1 MGHLIRNCRF
11 KFKCG
16 AAWEHL
22 DATEAPGVRY
32 CGGCER
38 DVHLCETDDELAK
51 AIRENHCVAIPRE
64 GSEAAPRMA
73 VGMMETEYRIDKPD
87 SKR

>member
-1 MGHLIRNCRF
+1 MGLLIRNCRF

-22 DATEAPGVRY
+22 DATENPGVRH

-38 DVHLCETDDELAK
+38 DVHLCETDEELAQ
-51 AIRENHCVAIPRE
+51 AILENHCVAIPRE
-64 GSEAAPRMA
+64 GTESIPNMA
-73 VGMMETEYRIDKPD
+73 VGMMETEYPIDD
-87 SKR
+87 SEPK